1 MCYILAV
8 QSMYH
13 YYFFKYRKDYICL
26 HNELAT
32 LLNETMVLSDCI
44 TEHSLWDI
52 LQTGFFK
59 KMSSIIISTLMPWK
73 RIFNILEL
81 ISNSTLY

>member
-1 MCYILAV
+1 MCYILAI
-8 QSMYH
+8 QSMYY

-52 LQTGFFK
+52 YFTNRFFK
-59 KMSSIIISTLMPWK
+59 KNV
-73 RIFNILEL
+73 FNYFKHPYALKKDF
-81 ISNSTLY
+81 